1 MVCQVQLNSIKYLED
16 EGATND
22 VRRIIDEELFNTL
35 NEKLTVLAEKKYGL
49 KTDGTKLFSLNTS
62 EHIDPRT
69 STYRRDSKYRVMR
82 AEPNTKLFER
92 LQDLYNSRPDQPMM
106 IREKNT
112 FSFSAKPLQIKGSL
126 YELEPNISDLKIKK
140 IYNNYVD
147 LMDKVRKNKSISYDT
162 FLSLTNTL
170 QVFNY
175 GDTYIFGNWDR
186 NNAVFITRFN
196 SSPTSKE
203 LLAEAIPAIVAEG
216 IDVISFVPLDY
227 ADKLKRSGYIVS
239 KNGYN
244 YDFKGEDMVK
254 YAVASN
260 PDIFQKVFKNS
271 PEKVSSEEIK
281 TYNNSLKL
289 RYSAVD
295 VRSDLINKAGKDAS
309 KIFETYLNQFAIKV
323 KDISEIQEKLG
334 IDTLGFADML
344 SKIAYIKS
352 NKDLPNVA
360 GEFIAYM
367 MQYNPLIQDIVDEAI
382 QKRIIPLN
390 PNEYTIENGKIIYE
404 YKKIDKTRHFKFIG
418 DLIAQDLQNK
428 VEGKYD
434 KSLLDK
440 IKQLVAKFLNLL
452 KKVDIGLINTNIG
465 IISYNILQQNKNL
478 ITSSLYKPGAQGK
491 KTEQV
496 SIEKALAKDKFGKDI
511 IYELSNK
518 GFILTG
524 STALSEQ
531 GTILRPDENP
541 LHDIDWV
548 SPFNRKET
556 IEKFK
561 NSYPNAVKVRDIVND
576 NYVTDSYLIVPD
588 GYKIDNFQTEIH
600 NEKIILTEYD
610 VLDND
615 GNVVGTF
622 RLEKDFDSEE
632 ILEVTRGIPGKVI
645 DFFSYPDYSKSN
657 EETPF
662 EYKTKDGQ
670 IILLSNWKSTFRAK
684 LEFARY
690 KDLWDY
696 NRFIPFSE
704 TKKDSS
710 LEEING
716 VLFMDVKLD
725 ELQNE
730 RSKEIAEVLAQRLAL
745 GTKTQFEK
753 ITAEEAANILK
764 NRPVKYN
771 GEPAFYYAGT
781 VYVVGDN
788 VNVRTVLHE
797 FCHPVLQGLRKTNN
811 LLFQNLYNQ
820 ALATEEGQGIY
831 YYVKANY
838 PELEENSDLF
848 KEEVLAYAMQLKA
861 LNRINNEI
869 ETEGYQNFM
878 NKLMAAIKQL
888 LRQLFGNKVDV
899 AKLDVDTTLGEM
911 ADMLLDKD
919 FEFQT
924 DDVTEEDLVMFSR
937 NVVERA
943 RELASFSNAE
953 SQLKVVREMYETN
966 KRILTEVENFKGDK
980 ASRKLLK
987 ETIFEKGTNRYIRE
1001 VVSTLRD
1008 HLNTDTEGFT
1018 ENELIQNAL
1027 DAAKESQEV
1036 DLQRATALVNTI
1048 DNINSMTKN
1057 MLLDVSRISQ
1067 SNINSR
1073 STIALLM
1080 LYKQNSKA
1088 WLKMVQA
1095 IDESLS
1101 QEGKLIES
1109 NNPFYQSLNEIVL
1122 NITRI
1127 NTNIANILKN
1137 NNVQFYVEITGYMS
1151 KYVQEQLRSNLGTA
1165 LKKTFSADQLEKE
1178 VDDLYNKVVQQTL
1191 TDADVDALIQK
1202 GIPGDVLKG
1211 FLKEYKNLVVD
1222 EDKIKAALTGG
1233 AKDVSWFNRWLES
1246 YSSSNDVIVGPLAMF
1261 IQNEKTQIQN
1271 IVWESSSKFRKKLEE
1286 LLPKVGFSKL
1296 NSIQLREKLG
1306 FKDKIMYFDKETGKP
1321 IEREVWSYLDKYK
1334 DYRYHYD
1341 LLEWNIEEAKKSEDQ
1356 AKIADAVMEFDQFK
1370 RDYMWQEYVPE
1381 YYEKDDIFK
1390 KSEVGKLAYFVRKQK
1405 LLAYNNLLNSMENEL
1420 ERFEK
1425 YSTTQAAFR
1434 EFQQLYSLTYED
1446 GTSKVDDPENAVYD
1460 LSIAQVLL
1468 EHRAATKGFNEWT
1481 PIEGLLQSAYNEFV
1495 DLLETKKIYPG
1506 SADFKAELE
1515 KWRRQNLRME
1525 YDPAYWESRNTLVT
1539 ELRELQTRMNEVA
1552 KSKFDVATAFQT
1564 INDLIYSYRD
1574 EQGEP
1579 DSSAMGK
1586 TRLERIRDTEQA
1598 IADFKFKYDMSTGLS
1613 KEDSEELKDLQ
1624 YKASKGLLQ
1633 AGTPES
1639 KRYMY
1644 LLDMQESEGILPED
1658 AARIEEIFG
1667 ELSELSINS
1676 PTTYYMETL
1685 NYNLSKQNIKEQ
1697 DEDEINDFI
1706 NSDEFQDILD
1716 GDEEFRK
1723 WFELNHYVIQTYDKP
1738 SRGYVSK
1745 YKRTKANT
1753 VAIPRDESH
1762 IKFTK
1767 ILDREGNSVLLMGVP
1782 NARHSRYQVKD
1793 QYRTIPFGA
1802 SKEDYVGKYVDNK
1815 NHPLPRM
1822 YDPSAKYS
1830 ARDGRFMN
1838 EKYFQMQSANSNEF
1852 KLLEAIKEYHLEN
1865 QKGQSSYSKL
1875 YHDMPRYALK
1885 KGDIYQTMQK
1895 GAYGQRFSELG
1906 KNVKE
1911 WVKQAVGKSVMDAEN
1926 DLNYDPENN
1935 LVNTDLDGN
1944 QISYIPVSGIYNL
1957 DIDVQDADIFQ
1968 GLFRYGLSIQTQG
1981 KLLESLPLVQ
1991 SILDTLEDPNNAP
2004 KELEK
2009 FDKNIYNLKGALT
2022 NAKKKFA
2029 TNNRL
2034 GQTKS
2039 LIEREYYGKMVE
2051 GIEETHPQF
2060 GKWVSQLQG
2069 LSATG
2074 SLAVS
2079 MASDLKNKYGAYV
2092 QLILEGAG
2100 AEFINLKDIAL
2111 ARPWAEK
2118 AMLEWSTKGIYQTGP
2133 GAVSTQLIQIFDAN
2147 FKSKDQFGREVERSM
2162 VKDLVNMEWMYMH
2175 RKFGEMQV
2183 AVSLF
2188 GSFMYGQKVD
2198 QVLSDGTKKSMR
2210 YIEAWEKDDDGIIRL
2225 KKGVHPGWNN
2235 LPVYHEYTKGESL
2248 EEIAK
2253 KYSIPVDELKAKNR
2267 IKSEVQLEDGQEIII
2282 AKSELFMG
2290 LKNRIQGTSRK
2301 LFGTYDDMGQPEGN
2315 KLLLYRMFFF
2325 MRKWFTPMFINR
2337 FGADLSKENRWGE
2350 RYDWAT
2356 GSYGKGFY
2364 ITAFQTMLKT
2374 MKSGFKNYS
2383 YLTDKE
2389 KTAVRKMSTE
2399 GLFTI
2404 GLALLGLM
2412 LFGFDPDD
2420 DDKWKKLRAKSGA
2433 INEDNYNT
2441 YGFLANHMLLL
2452 AMGVQAESSAFI
2464 PLPSVKGINFGADDY
2479 VKMITQTTSAW
2490 YNTVVLYIDIFG
2502 DVLDFV
2508 TFSEMDRYKRDTG
2521 PYSWKSEGELK
2532 IWGKLGKTVGLTGAT
2547 GDPVTQMENM
2557 FKNSAKL
2564 GN

>member
-1 MVCQVQLNSIKYLED
+1 MVCQVQLNSIKYLE
-16 EGATND
+16 ENGATND
-22 VRRIIDEELFNTL
+22 VRRIIDQDLFDKL
-35 NEKLTVLAEKKYGL
+35 NEKLTVLAEVKYGL
-49 KTDGTKLFSLNTS
+49 KTDGTKLFSVNMS
-62 EHIDPRT
+62 EHIDRGR
-69 STYRRDSKYRVMR
+69 STYYRDAKYRVLR
-82 AEPNTKLFER
+82 AEPNVKLFER
-92 LQDLYNSRPDQPMM
+92 LQELFNSRPDDSKMYQLNS
-106 IREKNT
+106 KDDLGKT
-112 FSFSAKPLQIKGSL
+112 IK
-126 YELEPNISDLKIKK
+126 ELDIYLIDFLKQFGVRTKEFDDLKSRLGVDALGATDVLNKIIWYSKNRNAETLPEEAAHMIVMLMGETNPIIKEL
-140 IYNNYVD
+140 VD
-147 LMDKVRKNKSISYDT
+147 NITDWSEYKSIEKDYMPIYGN
-162 FLSLTNTL
+162 LK
-170 QVFNY
+170 QVK
-175 GDTYIFGNWDR
+175 IE
-186 NNAVFITRFN
+186 AV
-196 SSPTSKE
+196 
-203 LLAEAIPAIVAEG
+203 
-216 IDVISFVPLDY
+216 
-227 ADKLKRSGYIVS
+227 
-239 KNGYN
+239 
-244 YDFKGEDMVK
+244 
-254 YAVASN
+254 
-260 PDIFQKVFKNS
+260 
-271 PEKVSSEEIK
+271 
-281 TYNNSLKL
+281 
-289 RYSAVD
+289 
-295 VRSDLINKAGKDAS
+295 GK
-309 KIFETYLNQFAIKV
+309 
-323 KDISEIQEKLG
+323 
-334 IDTLGFADML
+334 
-344 SKIAYIKS
+344 
-352 NKDLPNVA
+352 
-360 GEFIAYM
+360 
-367 MQYNPLIQDIVDEAI
+367 
-382 QKRIIPLN
+382 
-390 PNEYTIENGKIIYE
+390 
-404 YKKIDKTRHFKFIG
+404 
-418 DLIAQDLQNK
+418 LIAKALVKNYK
-428 VEGKYD
+428 VNGLN

-440 IKQLVAKFLNLL
+440 ALKVINDFLEKLKSYFKDNMLAQMESTDRLADHIAINVLMGNTDYVASLSKQNPKLNYDEALKNNKFAQS
-452 KKVDIGLINTNIG
+452 
-465 IISYNILQQNKNL
+465 IISDFTGI
-478 ITSSLYKPGAQGK
+478 
-491 KTEQV
+491 
-496 SIEKALAKDKFGKDI
+496 KAK
-511 IYELSNK
+511 
-518 GFILTG
+518 LTG
-524 STALSEQ
+524 SLALAGQGETIYRKSEEP
-531 GTILRPDENP
+531 I
-541 LHDIDWV
+541 HDIDFVVNNFEDYENILDKVESINGIPYHYGWDNAQKDYTTYAFLIPKAGYTVEVLERDFNKGNGWV
-548 SPFNRKET
+548 TQYQLKDLKGNIVIPSAQNVIGVDFFVYKKGYNTSKNNE
-556 IEKFK
+556 IFK
-561 NSYPNAVKVRDIVND
+561 TAADI
-576 NYVTDSYLIVPD
+576 
-588 GYKIDNFQTEIH
+588 YKGKMTLSSLGNNERLFQ
-600 NEKIILTEYD
+600 
-610 VLDND
+610 
-615 GNVVGTF
+615 
-622 RLEKDFDSEE
+622 REKDQKDYVLSRPMSVESSGPEFSYYQLNKMDSE
-632 ILEVTRGIPGKVI
+632 
-645 DFFSYPDYSKSN
+645 
-657 EETPF
+657 
-662 EYKTKDGQ
+662 
-670 IILLSNWKSTFRAK
+670 
-684 LEFARY
+684 
-690 KDLWDY
+690 
-696 NRFIPFSE
+696 
-704 TKKDSS
+704 

-725 ELQNE
+725 ELQNQ
-730 RSKEIAEVLAQRLAL
+730 RSREIAEILAQRLAL
-745 GTKTQFEK
+745 GTKTKFEN
-753 ITAEEAANILK
+753 ITAVEAANILK

-771 GEPAFYYAGT
+771 GEAAFYYAGT

-797 FCHPVLQGLRKTNN
+797 FSHPLLQGLRKTNN
-811 LLFQNLYNQ
+811 ILFQSLYNQ

-831 YYVKANY
+831 YYVKTNY
-838 PELEENSDLF
+838 PELEESSDLF
-848 KEEVLAYAMQLKA
+848 KEEVLAFAMQLKA

-869 ETEGYQNFM
+869 ETEGYQSFM
-878 NKLMAAIKQL
+878 NKLFAAIKQL
-888 LRQLFGNKVDV
+888 LRGLFGNKVEV
-899 AKLDVDTTLGEM
+899 SKLDVDTTLGEL

-919 FEFQT
+919 FEFKT
-924 DDVTEEDLVMFSR
+924 DNVTEEDLVMFSR

-953 SQLKVVREMYETN
+953 SQLKMVREMFETN
-966 KRILTEVENFKGDK
+966 KRILTEVEGFKGDK

-1027 DAAKESQEV
+1027 DAAKGALDV
-1036 DLQRATALVNTI
+1036 DLQRATALVNTL
-1048 DNINSMTKN
+1048 DNVNSMTKN

-1067 SNINSR
+1067 SNINNR

-1088 WLKMVQA
+1088 WLKMIQA

-1101 QEGKLIES
+1101 TEGKLVES
-1109 NNPFYQSLNEIVL
+1109 NNPFYQTLNEIVL

-1151 KYVQEQLRSNLGTA
+1151 KYVQDRLKGNLGIA
-1165 LKKTFSADQLEKE
+1165 LKKAFPADQLERE

-1191 TDADVDALIQK
+1191 TDADIDALIQK
-1202 GIPGDVLKG
+1202 GVPADVFKG
-1211 FLKEYKNLVVD
+1211 FLKEYKDLVID
-1222 EDKIKAALTGG
+1222 EDKITAALTGG
-1233 AKDVSWFNRWLES
+1233 AQDVSWFNRWLES

-1261 IQNEKTQIQN
+1261 IQNERTQVQN
-1271 IVWESSSKFRKKLEE
+1271 LVWDNSLKFRKKLEE

-1296 NSIQLREKLG
+1296 NSIQLRDKLG

-1321 IEREVWSYLDKYK
+1321 IEKEVWSYLDKYK

-1341 LLEWNIEEAKKSEDQ
+1341 LLEWNVEEAKKSEDQ
-1356 AKIADAVMEFDQFK
+1356 AKIANAIMEFDQFK

-1390 KSEVGKLAYFVRKQK
+1390 KSEIGKLAYFVRKQK
-1405 LLAYNNLLNSMENEL
+1405 LQAYNNLLNSMENEL

-1446 GTSKVDDPENAVYD
+1446 GTSKVDDVENGIYD
-1460 LSIAQVLL
+1460 LSIAEVLL
-1468 EHRAATKGFNEWT
+1468 EHRAATKGFNEWR

-1495 DLLETKKIYPG
+1495 DLLETKQIYQG
-1506 SADFKAELE
+1506 SAEFKTELE

-1525 YDPAYWESRNTLVT
+1525 YDPSYWENRNELVT
-1539 ELRELQTRMNEVA
+1539 ELRELQKRMNEVS
-1552 KSKFDVATAFQT
+1552 KSKFDVAEAFQT

-1586 TRLERIRDTEQA
+1586 TRLERIRDMEQA
-1598 IADFKFKYDMSTGLS
+1598 ITDFKFKYDMSTGLS
-1613 KEDSEELKDLQ
+1613 REDSEELKELSE
-1624 YKASKGLLQ
+1624 KSRKGLLKP
-1633 AGTPES
+1633 GTPES

-1658 AARIEEIFG
+1658 AARIQEIF
-1667 ELSELSINS
+1667 SELSDLSVNS
-1676 PTTYYMETL
+1676 PTTYYMEVL

-1697 DEDEINDFI
+1697 DEDEVNDFI

-1716 GDEEFRK
+1716 ADEEFRN

-1738 SRGYVSK
+1738 SRSYVSK

-1753 VAIPRDESH
+1753 VAVPRDESY

-1767 ILDREGNSVLLMGVP
+1767 ILDRNGDEVLLMGAP
-1782 NARHSRYQVKD
+1782 NARHSRYEVKD
-1793 QYRTIPFGA
+1793 KYRTIPFGA
-1802 SKEDYVGKYVDNK
+1802 SKEDYVGKYIDNK
-1815 NHPLPRM
+1815 NQWLPRI
-1822 YDPSAKYS
+1822 YDPSGKYS
-1830 ARDGRFMN
+1830 SVDNRFMN

-1852 KLLEAIKEYHLEN
+1852 KLLESIKEYHLEN
-1865 QKGQSSYSKL
+1865 QKGQSNYSKL

-1885 KGDIYQTMQK
+1885 KGDIYQAMQK

-1906 KNVKE
+1906 KNVQE
-1911 WVKQAVGKSVMDAEN
+1911 WYKQALGKSVMDAEN
-1926 DLNYDPENN
+1926 DLNYDAKNN

-1968 GLFRYGLSIQTQG
+1968 GLFRYALSVQTQG

-1991 SILDTLEDPNNAP
+1991 SILDTLEDPDNAP

-2009 FDKNIYNLKGALT
+2009 FDKNIYSLKGALT

-2034 GQTKS
+2034 GQVKA

-2051 GIEETHPQF
+2051 GIEETHPGF
-2060 GKWVSQLQG
+2060 GKWINQLQG
-2069 LSATG
+2069 LSAMG
-2074 SLAVS
+2074 SLAINLP
-2079 MASDLKNKYGAYV
+2079 SDLKNKYGAYV
-2092 QLILEGAG
+2092 QLIIEGAG
-2100 AEFINLKDIAL
+2100 AEFISLKDIAL

-2133 GAVSTQLIQIFDAN
+2133 GAVSTQLIQIFDPN

-2235 LPVYHEYTKGESL
+2235 LPVYHEYVKGESL

-2253 KYSIPVDELKAKNR
+2253 KYYITVDELKAKNR
-2267 IKSEVQLEDGQEIII
+2267 IKSEVQLEDGQELVI

-2290 LKNRIQGTSRK
+2290 LKNRIQGVSRK

-2325 MRKWFTPMFINR
+2325 MRKWFTPMLMNR
-2337 FGADLSKENRWGE
+2337 FGFDSKTLTWTNGGE
-2350 RYDWAT
+2350 KYDWAT
-2356 GSYGKGFY
+2356 SSYGKGFY

-2383 YLTDKE
+2383 YLTDTE
-2389 KTAVRKMSTE
+2389 KSAVRKMGAE
-2399 GLFTI
+2399 GFFAI
-2404 GLALLGLM
+2404 GLALLGIM
-2412 LFGFDPDD
+2412 IFGFDPDD
-2420 DDKWKKLRAKSGA
+2420 DEKWKKLRAQSGA
-2433 INEDNYNT
+2433 INQDSFST

-2464 PLPSVKGINFGADDY
+2464 PLPSIKGINFGADDY
-2479 VKMITQTTSAW
+2479 VKMMTQTTTSW

-2532 IWGKLGKTVGLTGAT
+2532 IWSKLGKIVGLSGGT
-2547 GDPVTQMENM
+2547 GDPVTQFENM

-2564 GN
+2564 GG

>member
-92 LQDLYNSRPDQPMM
+92 LQDLYNSRPDQPMFM
-106 IREKNT
+106 KVPKVD
-112 FSFSAKPLQIKGSL
+112 FSLKLITALDKISRNKFETSKLQGWLNDLQKQGVPAQQLDLFKEVAKPGMTKDEIAAAIAATYSYTIEINTAIDKESTWDMRSEPTNAKYYSNLTVPGGTNYTENEIATPNITPSIKGHAEFATDKGIGWFRSDDKGINEKL
-126 YELEPNISDLKIKK
+126 TTDGRYIVVLNGNNQRYTDSKQEALDFIDKHSINWKNNKSDYTIEEVILASYDSSKTRRILEVQSDLFQKGRDKTNLI
-140 IYNNYVD
+140 NYETKD
-147 LMDKVRKNKSISYDT
+147 YKSFT
-162 FLSLTNTL
+162 
-170 QVFNY
+170 
-175 GDTYIFGNWDR
+175 
-186 NNAVFITRFN
+186 
-196 SSPTSKE
+196 
-203 LLAEAIPAIVAEG
+203 
-216 IDVISFVPLDY
+216 
-227 ADKLKRSGYIVS
+227 

-244 YDFKGEDMVK
+244 YFIINGEFFKQKELSDTNKFLPGEEEPISKEEFEQNLGNEKITNQFLQLLNKDGNWVTFFIK
-254 YAVASN
+254 SIIQDSAKKGY
-260 PDIFQKVFKNS
+260 
-271 PEKVSSEEIK
+271 EKVLFPSGN
-281 TYNNSLKL
+281 T
-289 RYSAVD
+289 A
-295 VRSDLINKAGKDAS
+295 
-309 KIFETYLNQFAIKV
+309 T
-323 KDISEIQEKLG
+323 
-334 IDTLGFADML
+334 
-344 SKIAYIKS
+344 
-352 NKDLPNVA
+352 
-360 GEFIAYM
+360 
-367 MQYNPLIQDIVDEAI
+367 
-382 QKRIIPLN
+382 
-390 PNEYTIENGKIIYE
+390 
-404 YKKIDKTRHFKFIG
+404 
-418 DLIAQDLQNK
+418 K
-428 VEGKYD
+428 VEGHSTLEEFKKQKEDRIKELEKQKGY
-434 KSLLDK
+434 LLDDK
-440 IKQLVAKFLNLL
+440 IVGNSFYINNT
-452 KKVDIGLINTNIG
+452 KVFYLTKNIG
-465 IISYNILQQNKNL
+465 
-478 ITSSLYKPGAQGK
+478 
-491 KTEQV
+491 
-496 SIEKALAKDKFGKDI
+496 
-511 IYELSNK
+511 
-518 GFILTG
+518 
-524 STALSEQ
+524 
-531 GTILRPDENP
+531 
-541 LHDIDWV
+541 H
-548 SPFNRKET
+548 
-556 IEKFK
+556 
-561 NSYPNAVKVRDIVND
+561 
-576 NYVTDSYLIVPD
+576 
-588 GYKIDNFQTEIH
+588 
-600 NEKIILTEYD
+600 
-610 VLDND
+610 
-615 GNVVGTF
+615 
-622 RLEKDFDSEE
+622 
-632 ILEVTRGIPGKVI
+632 
-645 DFFSYPDYSKSN
+645 
-657 EETPF
+657 
-662 EYKTKDGQ
+662 TKDG
-670 IILLSNWKSTFRAK
+670 
-684 LEFARY
+684 FARY
-690 KDLWDY
+690 STKDEIPDTKNASGVGFKYVNISNEDSKVFNKDKAKIEEDIQKTVPINNEITQLKQELKRVEGPEGFGALKPIY
-696 NRFIPFSE
+696 NFYENTVKNILKKQGYSPKTITDEYGNTWNEVTLSE
-704 TKKDSS
+704 KDTSTIAFMRPPVQEG
-710 LEEING
+710 LTEVNG

-811 LLFQNLYNQ
+811 LLFQNLYSQ

-888 LRQLFGNKVDV
+888 LRKLFGNKVEV
-899 AKLDVDTTLGEM
+899 SKLDVDTTLGEM

-924 DDVTEEDLVMFSR
+924 DDVTEEDLAMFSR
-937 NVVERA
+937 NVVDRA

-1027 DAAKESQEV
+1027 DAAKEAQEV

-1057 MLLDVSRISQ
+1057 MLLDVSRLGQ

-1151 KYVQEQLRSNLGTA
+1151 KYVQDQLRSNLGNA

-1191 TDADVDALIQK
+1191 TDTDVDALIQK
-1202 GIPGDVLKG
+1202 GVPGDVLKG

-1286 LLPKVGFSKL
+1286 LLPKVGFNKM

-1356 AKIADAVMEFDQFK
+1356 TKIADAVMEFDQFK

-1446 GTSKVDDPENAVYD
+1446 GTSKVDDPENGVYD

-1495 DLLETKKIYPG
+1495 DLLETKKIYQG
-1506 SADFKAELE
+1506 SAEFKAELE

-1525 YDPAYWESRNTLVT
+1525 YDPAYWESRNALVT

-1716 GDEEFRK
+1716 GDEEFRN

-1767 ILDREGNSVLLMGVP
+1767 ILDREGKNVLLMGVP

-1822 YDPSAKYS
+1822 YDPNAKHS

-1852 KLLEAIKEYHLEN
+1852 QLLEAIKEYHLEN

-1885 KGDIYQTMQK
+1885 KGDIYQAIQK

-1926 DLNYDPENN
+1926 DLNYNPENN

-1968 GLFRYGLSIQTQG
+1968 GLFRYGLSVQTQG

-2009 FDKNIYNLKGALT
+2009 FDKNIFNLKGALT

-2034 GQTKS
+2034 GQVKS

-2074 SLAVS
+2074 SLAIS
-2079 MASDLKNKYGAYV
+2079 LASDLKNKYGAYV

-2133 GAVSTQLIQIFDAN
+2133 GAISTQLIQIFDPN

-2235 LPVYHEYTKGESL
+2235 LPVYHEYVKGESL

-2325 MRKWFTPMFINR
+2325 MRKWFTPMFTNR

-2389 KTAVRKMSTE
+2389 KSAVRKMSTE

-2452 AMGVQAESSAFI
+2452 TMGVQAETSAFI

-2521 PYSWKSEGELK
+2521 PYSWKREGELK

-2547 GDPVTQMENM
+2547 GDPATQMENM

>member
-1 MVCQVQLNSIKYLED
+1 MVCQVQVNSIKYLED

-69 STYRRDSKYRVMR
+69 STYRRDSKYRVIR

-92 LQDLYNSRPDQPMM
+92 LQDLYNSRPNESV
-106 IREKNT
+106 IKNVNP
-112 FSFSAKPLQIKGSL
+112 FQEGEQLSL
-126 YELEPNISDLKIKK
+126 FQLDTNATLEPAIEELDKYLLNFLKPFGVKFKEFEDLKAKLGVNALGATDVLNKLIWYNKNRNAETVPEEVGHMVTMLMGETNSLMK
-140 IYNNYVD
+140 DLLESITDWSEYDKIYKQYMPIYNNVKQVKIEAVGK
-147 LMDKVRKNKSISYDT
+147 LIAKSLVKNYK
-162 FLSLTNTL
+162 
-170 QVFNY
+170 
-175 GDTYIFGNWDR
+175 
-186 NNAVFITRFN
+186 A
-196 SSPTSKE
+196 
-203 LLAEAIPAIVAEG
+203 
-216 IDVISFVPLDY
+216 
-227 ADKLKRSGYIVS
+227 SG
-239 KNGYN
+239 
-244 YDFKGEDMVK
+244 
-254 YAVASN
+254 
-260 PDIFQKVFKNS
+260 
-271 PEKVSSEEIK
+271 
-281 TYNNSLKL
+281 T
-289 RYSAVD
+289 
-295 VRSDLINKAGKDAS
+295 
-309 KIFETYLNQFAIKV
+309 
-323 KDISEIQEKLG
+323 
-334 IDTLGFADML
+334 
-344 SKIAYIKS
+344 
-352 NKDLPNVA
+352 
-360 GEFIAYM
+360 
-367 MQYNPLIQDIVDEAI
+367 
-382 QKRIIPLN
+382 
-390 PNEYTIENGKIIYE
+390 
-404 YKKIDKTRHFKFIG
+404 DKT
-418 DLIAQDLQNK
+418 
-428 VEGKYD
+428 
-434 KSLLDK
+434 LL
-440 IKQLVAKFLNLL
+440 
-452 KKVDIGLINTNIG
+452 
-465 IISYNILQQNKNL
+465 
-478 ITSSLYKPGAQGK
+478 
-491 KTEQV
+491 
-496 SIEKALAKDKFGKDI
+496 EKALAVIEEFIEKIFGTFKNNLLAQMQYSENIADHIAINILMGDKNYIAKLDTSFEKLDYDTALKNNKFAQSIIDIFTKMDAKLTGSLAIAGQGDI
-511 IYELSNK
+511 IYRSSEEPIHDVDFTVKNKEDFEDILDKVESMNGVPAHYGWSNK
-518 GFILTG
+518 EKQYTTYAYIIPLDGLTVEVLERDFNRG
-524 STALSEQ
+524 NGWVTQFNLRDKNGNIVEKTKENHMPVDFFVYNDGTDASKAQGIFKSTANVYLGKATLSTAKERIFTRNKDQ
-531 GTILRPDENP
+531 KDYILHKSSD
-541 LHDIDWV
+541 L
-548 SPFNRKET
+548 
-556 IEKFK
+556 
-561 NSYPNAVKVRDIVND
+561 
-576 NYVTDSYLIVPD
+576 TDSLP
-588 GYKIDNFQTEIH
+588 
-600 NEKIILTEYD
+600 
-610 VLDND
+610 
-615 GNVVGTF
+615 
-622 RLEKDFDSEE
+622 
-632 ILEVTRGIPGKVI
+632 
-645 DFFSYPDYSKSN
+645 
-657 EETPF
+657 
-662 EYKTKDGQ
+662 
-670 IILLSNWKSTFRAK
+670 
-684 LEFARY
+684 EFTY
-690 KDLWDY
+690 Y
-696 NRFIPFSE
+696 QM
-704 TKKDSS
+704 DSS
-710 LEEING
+710 LEEIDG

-811 LLFQNLYNQ
+811 LLFQNLYSQ

-869 ETEGYQNFM
+869 ETEGYKNFM

-888 LRQLFGNKVDV
+888 LRKLFGNKVEV
-899 AKLDVDTTLGEM
+899 SKLDVDTTLGEM

-924 DDVTEEDLVMFSR
+924 DDVTEEDLAMFSR
-937 NVVERA
+937 NVVDRA

-1027 DAAKESQEV
+1027 DAAKEAQEV

-1057 MLLDVSRISQ
+1057 MLLDVSRLGQ

-1151 KYVQEQLRSNLGTA
+1151 KYVQDQLRSNLGNA

-1191 TDADVDALIQK
+1191 TDTDVDALIQK
-1202 GIPGDVLKG
+1202 GVPGDVLKG

-1286 LLPKVGFSKL
+1286 LLPKVGFNKM

-1356 AKIADAVMEFDQFK
+1356 TKIADAVMEFDQFK

-1446 GTSKVDDPENAVYD
+1446 GTSKVDDPENGVYD

-1495 DLLETKKIYPG
+1495 DLLETKKIYQG
-1506 SADFKAELE
+1506 SAEFKAELE

-1525 YDPAYWESRNTLVT
+1525 YDPAYWESRNALVT

-1716 GDEEFRK
+1716 GDEEFRN

-1767 ILDREGNSVLLMGVP
+1767 ILDREGKNVLLMGVP

-1822 YDPSAKYS
+1822 YDPNAKHS

-1852 KLLEAIKEYHLEN
+1852 QLLEAIKEYHLEN

-1885 KGDIYQTMQK
+1885 KGDIYQAIQK

-1926 DLNYDPENN
+1926 DLNYNPENN

-1968 GLFRYGLSIQTQG
+1968 GLFRYGLSVQTQG

-2009 FDKNIYNLKGALT
+2009 FDKNIFNLKGALT

-2034 GQTKS
+2034 GQVKS

-2074 SLAVS
+2074 SLAIS

-2133 GAVSTQLIQIFDAN
+2133 GAVSTQLIQIFDPN

-2235 LPVYHEYTKGESL
+2235 LPVYHEYVKGESL

-2325 MRKWFTPMFINR
+2325 MRKWFTPMFTNR

-2389 KTAVRKMSTE
+2389 KSAVRKMSTE

-2452 AMGVQAESSAFI
+2452 TMGVQAETSAFI

-2521 PYSWKSEGELK
+2521 PYSWKREGELK